1 MDNKGEKQKNAL
13 FSKKNAEKFVQF
25 KIMYYLCT
33 RNRENDLL

>member
-1 MDNKGEKQKNAL
+1 MGKNKKMHF

-33 RNRENDLL
+33 RKQAMAG